1 MRPGR
6 KPLRERF
13 GGVRYGRRV
22 RPAPGPRRLWRAAVG
37 LAAAAAGGAAAPG
50 CSLPSFGAPD
60 PASEEGESIL
70 SLWQG
75 FFVVAA
81 AVGLLVWGLLI
92 YVLVRYRR
100 RNDDVPR
107 QGAYNVPVEIL
118 YTAAPVAVVIG
129 LFGFSVATQLDVNDL
144 DPEPA
149 VVVEVV
155 GFQWSWQFVY
165 PDEGIT
171 ITGQPGEPPE
181 MVLPVGRTARLELAS
196 TDVAHSFWVP
206 EFLSKRDL
214 IPGVENEI
222 DVTPSRVGEYT
233 GRCAEFCGLDHWRMS
248 YAVRVVP
255 TDEYEEWLDAQR
267 ADTQQPAD
275 ADATAGDG
283 GPEAAP

>member
-1 MRPGR
+1 
-6 KPLRERF
+6 
-13 GGVRYGRRV
+13 V

-37 LAAAAAGGAAAPG
+37 LAAAAAGGTAASG

-81 AVGLLVWGLLI
+81 AVGLLVWGLLV

-165 PDEGIT
+165 PDEGIAV
-171 ITGQPGEPPE
+171 TGQPGEPPE
-181 MVLPVGRTARLELAS
+181 MVLPVGRTVRLELES

-233 GRCAEFCGLDHWRMS
+233 GRCAEFCGLDHWRMY

-255 TDEYEEWLDAQR
+255 ADEYEEWLDARR
-267 ADTQQPAD
+267 ADTRQQAD
-275 ADATAGDG
+275 AGATAGEA
-283 GPEAAP
+283 GPEAEP